1 MLPTSSFSNSS
12 PLAAQRITELALKEL
27 PADATEQDKADCVID
42 VYEGDISIKAD
53 IEKIFTDYASVGGIY
68 GVIHIAA
75 HKAVGESA
83 EKPIQYYENN
93 ITATI
98 NLLDVSSSPVSL
110 VPSFSLPYPP
120 LFDYP
125 LSPLD

>member
-1 MLPTSSFSNSS
+1 MY
-12 PLAAQRITELALKEL
+12 Q
-27 PADATEQDKADCVID
+27 
-42 VYEGDISIKAD
+42 GDISIKSD
-53 IEKIFTDYASVGGIY
+53 IEQIFKDYAPVGGIY

-98 NLLDVSSSPVSL
+98 NLLDVSSS
-110 VPSFSLPYPP
+110 
-120 LFDYP
+120 YP
-125 LSPLD
+125 LAFSCVFLSTHDDY